1 MRIPQISREGATGI
15 LDKVVGLTKEIVG
28 EVIDHTDLVHSG
40 ETQQERGSQ
49 TLKASREHTKAEAH
63 AAKARV
69 HESRQRSAA
78 NSKS

>member
-28 EVIDHTDLVHSG
+28 EVIDSTDLVKSG
-40 ETQQERGSQ
+40 ETQQDRGTQ
-49 TLKASREHTKAEAH
+49 TLKASREYAKADAH

-69 HESRQRSAA
+69 HETRQKAA
-78 NSKS
+78 AQAKG